1 MKKLVEIIA
10 TLLIL
15 IILTSCQQNWQ
26 STTTNTK
33 LENDKKYCK
42 ATANATTP
50 IYICENPLMCKPK
63 ESSLVFETLAK
74 NKGTFNKCMYDKGYY
89 TD

>member
-1 MKKLVEIIA
+1 MRKIFV
-10 TLLIL
+10 TLLIG
-15 IILTSCQQNWQ
+15 IILSSCQQNWQ
-26 STTTNTK
+26 TTTTNSK

-42 ATANATTP
+42 STANASSP

-74 NKGTFNKCMYDKGYY
+74 NKGIFNKCMYDKGYF

>member
-1 MKKLVEIIA
+1 MSLLVG
-10 TLLIL
+10 

-26 STTTNTK
+26 NTTKNSK
-33 LENDKKYCK
+33 LENDKRYCK
-42 ATANATTP
+42 ATANATSP

-74 NKGTFNKCMYDKGYY
+74 NKGIFNKYMFNKGYF

>member
-1 MKKLVEIIA
+1 MRKIFV
-10 TLLIL
+10 TLLIG
-15 IILTSCQQNWQ
+15 IILSSCQQNLQ
-26 STTTNTK
+26 TTTTNSK

-42 ATANATTP
+42 ATANASSP

-74 NKGTFNKCMYDKGYY
+74 NKGIFNKCMYDKGYF

>member
-1 MKKLVEIIA
+1 MKNILVAI
-10 TLLIL
+10 LLG
-15 IILTSCQQNWQ
+15 IILSSCQQNWQ
-26 STTTNTK
+26 TTTTNSK

-42 ATANATTP
+42 ATANASSP

-74 NKGTFNKCMYDKGYY
+74 NKGIFNKCMYDKGYF